1 MFEAI
6 TDKMSRALRAIR
18 GLHRISEANVAD
30 ALAHVKTALL
40 GADVHYKVAK
50 DFIARV
56 QERCLGQKVLLGVT
70 PGQQLIREIHAEL
83 VALLGGGEA
92 VDFFGRRPLRLVLV
106 GLHGS
111 GKTTTTVKLAALLR
125 EKGYRPAVIACD
137 VHRPAAIDQLEQ
149 LAQKADILFYGD
161 RRETDVLSVATAG
174 LTWAE
179 GQAADAILWDTAGRL
194 QIDEPL
200 IQELKELRTR
210 VRTQEILLV
219 ADAALGQEAVNVAQ
233 HFHEAL
239 SLTGIILS
247 KMDGDARGGAA
258 LSMKSVASVPIRF
271 IGTGEKISDLEVFHA
286 DRIAQR
292 ILGMGD
298 IVSLVEKTEAV
309 IDRQESE
316 KLAEKIRR
324 SSFSLEDFLQHLRR
338 FRTTGSIG
346 SLLQYFPNSHQ
357 LSSEEADRR
366 FKKLEAMISSMT
378 PQERRHPEIL
388 QGQRRLRI
396 ARGSGTSLAEVNSL
410 LKQFRQMQRLM
421 KKTKNAQG
429 RRELQRMMAQMGLE
443 EPPSWG

>member
-6 TDKMSRALRAIR
+6 ADKMSRALRAIR
-18 GLHRISEANVAD
+18 GLHRISEANVTD

-83 VALLGGGEA
+83 VALLGGDGA
-92 VDFFGRRPLRLVLV
+92 ADFFGRRPLKLVLV

-111 GKTTTTVKLAALLR
+111 GKTTTSVKLAVMLR
-125 EKGYRPAVIACD
+125 EKAYRPAVIACD

-149 LAQKADILFYGD
+149 LAQKADIPFYSLRG
-161 RRETDVLSVATAG
+161 ETDVLSIAAAG
-174 LTWAE
+174 LSWAE

-200 IQELKELRTR
+200 IQELKDLRMR
-210 VRTQEILLV
+210 VKPQEILLV

-233 HFHEAL
+233 HFHKAV

-258 LSMKSVASVPIRF
+258 LSMKSVAQVPIRF
-271 IGTGEKISDLEVFHA
+271 IGTGEKVSDLEIFHA
-286 DRIAQR
+286 ERVAQR

-338 FRTTGSIG
+338 FQTTGSIG
-346 SLLQYFPNSHQ
+346 SLLQYFPNSHH

-366 FKKLEAMISSMT
+366 FKRLEAMISSMT

-388 QGQRRLRI
+388 HGQRRLRI
-396 ARGSGTSLAEVNSL
+396 ARGSGTKLAEVNSL
-410 LKQFRQMQRLM
+410 LKQFRQMQQMM
-421 KKTKNAQG
+421 KRTKSAQG
-429 RRELQRMMAQMGLE
+429 RRELQRMMAQMDLE
-443 EPPSWG
+443 EAPSLS